1 MDSAS
6 LIFAIIVLLIGLG
19 ISYFVIKCAV
29 RNGINESLLFANK
42 ERWEKVRND
51 FPDLSSPHTRTA
63 TTTTPHTS
71 RCKNER
77 YKKIN
82 GSSDIGVTARLYCR
96 LWLKQGNGG
105 QRQSR
110 DPVGS

>member
-29 RNGINESLLFANK
+29 CNGINESLLFANK

-51 FPDLSSPHTRTA
+51 FPDLKLPAYENRHNDNPTY
-63 TTTTPHTS
+63 
-71 RCKNER
+71 E
-77 YKKIN
+77 
-82 GSSDIGVTARLYCR
+82 
-96 LWLKQGNGG
+96 
-105 QRQSR
+105 
-110 DPVGS
+110 PVQK

>member
-42 ERWEKVRND
+42 ERGCGRFLGD
-51 FPDLSSPHTRTA
+51 RT
-63 TTTTPHTS
+63 
-71 RCKNER
+71 ER
-77 YKKIN
+77 FSY
-82 GSSDIGVTARLYCR
+82 V
-96 LWLKQGNGG
+96 
-105 QRQSR
+105 QS
-110 DPVGS
+110 

>member
-42 ERWEKVRND
+42 ERWKKC
-51 FPDLSSPHTRTA
+51 A
-63 TTTTPHTS
+63 TISLT
-71 RCKNER
+71 
-77 YKKIN
+77 
-82 GSSDIGVTARLYCR
+82 
-96 LWLKQGNGG
+96 
-105 QRQSR
+105 
-110 DPVGS
+110 

>member
-42 ERWEKVRND
+42 ERGCGRFLGRSCD
-51 FPDLSSPHTRTA
+51 
-63 TTTTPHTS
+63 
-71 RCKNER
+71 
-77 YKKIN
+77 
-82 GSSDIGVTARLYCR
+82 
-96 LWLKQGNGG
+96 
-105 QRQSR
+105 QSKAFAVLHGAL
-110 DPVGS
+110 PAQ

>member
-51 FPDLSSPHTRTA
+51 FPDRGCGHFLGDNHAAIP
-63 TTTTPHTS
+63 
-71 RCKNER
+71 
-77 YKKIN
+77 
-82 GSSDIGVTARLYCR
+82 
-96 LWLKQGNGG
+96 WL
-105 QRQSR
+105 
-110 DPVGS
+110 